1 MSENILESWEQQS
14 AFRVASKRPIS
25 RSFRER
31 VRALRQAAERRIDD
45 WIGELD
51 DAQTRPDRDL

>member
-1 MSENILESWEQQS
+1 MSENILELWEQQS
-14 AFRVASKRPIS
+14 VRAAEKEPVS
-25 RSFRER
+25 RKFRER

-51 DAQTRPDRDL
+51 DSQTRPDRDF